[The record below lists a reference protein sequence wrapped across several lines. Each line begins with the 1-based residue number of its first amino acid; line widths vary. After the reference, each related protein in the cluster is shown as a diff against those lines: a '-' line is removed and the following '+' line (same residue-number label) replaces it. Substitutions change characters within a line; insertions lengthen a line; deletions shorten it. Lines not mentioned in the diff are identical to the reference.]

1 MAIQFRRVE
10 KQVGESFV
18 PANFNDLVSGDR
30 FKLYDDGEDPI
41 EKGDVVFLATGDP
54 LPYGVEGN
62 YIIQARL
69 A

>member
-1 MAIQFRRVE
+1 MATQFRRVE

-18 PANFNDLVSGDR
+18 PANFNDLVSG
-30 FKLYDDGEDPI
+30 DGEDPI

-62 YIIQARL
+62 YIIQARP